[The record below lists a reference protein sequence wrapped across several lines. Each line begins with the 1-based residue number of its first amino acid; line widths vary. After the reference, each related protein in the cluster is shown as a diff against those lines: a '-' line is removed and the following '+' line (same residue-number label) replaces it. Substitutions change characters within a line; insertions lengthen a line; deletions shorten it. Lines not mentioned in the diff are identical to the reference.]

1 MIDVMNGILFIDF
14 SLVACDFLKFNWFEM
29 LNSEFLIQHL
39 VLENDCY
46 KRAIKNYLLSS

>member
-14 SLVACDFLKFNWFEM
+14 RLVAYDFLTFNWFEM

-46 KRAIKNYLLSS
+46 KRAMKNYLLSS